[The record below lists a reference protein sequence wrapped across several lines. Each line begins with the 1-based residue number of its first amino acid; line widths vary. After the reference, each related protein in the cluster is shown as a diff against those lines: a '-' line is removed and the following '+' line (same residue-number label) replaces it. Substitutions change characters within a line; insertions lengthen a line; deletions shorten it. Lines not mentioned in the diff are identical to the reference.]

1 MIRHLHMLI
10 AAAILFSSTAAT
22 AAVAPYQCTFLL
34 RGAPTMQRINADSEI
49 HAKEIIR
56 YEHGYFN
63 VDRLSCNRV

>member
-1 MIRHLHMLI
+1 MIRNLNMLI

-22 AAVAPYQCTFLL
+22 AAAAPYQCSFLL
-34 RGAPTMQRINADSEI
+34 RGAPTTQRVNADTEE
-49 HAKEIIR
+49 HAKSIIR